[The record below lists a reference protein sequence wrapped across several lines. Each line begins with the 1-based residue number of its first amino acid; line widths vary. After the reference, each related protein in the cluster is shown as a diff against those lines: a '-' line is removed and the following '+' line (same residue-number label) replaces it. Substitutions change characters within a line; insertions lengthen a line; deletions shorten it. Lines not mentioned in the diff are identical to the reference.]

1 MSQHSII
8 CKAARHYAE
17 EVEESQTLGVYDN
30 DAQLEA
36 DRAYNDGEV
45 SGAED
50 GYVKGAVD
58 AFEKMKLVITSK
70 DSWSTQELNK
80 TIQLFLA

>member
-8 CKAARHYAE
+8 CEAARHYAE

-50 GYVKGAVD
+50 GYIQGAVD